1 MEMRRVMR
9 RLVVLGLLLSLM
21 GHARYVNAV
30 SPRQLVGV
38 VDFSAPLVSPDGEL
52 VAFRVEQASIER
64 NTYDSAWYVQDINGL
79 APPLRVADGGVPL
92 RGFGGSSLP
101 ADVVWSM
108 DSRWIYYRALLEGRV
123 EIWRASAD
131 GSMTEAVTHDPADV
145 RDFLPNPSGRVLKYA
160 VGASREMIANAEQR
174 EYDLGIRIDESVPI
188 GQGLFR
194 SGYNE
199 ARFAT
204 QRYGDVWFERT
215 GLLSGIPLR
224 WKEVDLLSGVV
235 RDLGTEDSL
244 SLPNREERV
253 FAEAWKSASDPVSDR
268 IVVLTRVGRDDGLWD
283 KPDVEL
289 GVISPGNAHRM
300 NLCTAALCAGKAFTG
315 IQWRPD
321 TDEVLAT
328 ITDPDLG
335 LAQSIIRW
343 NVLTNEVHSVVESRG
358 LVNGGRDVYADCGV
372 SAQVLVCVSAEADRP
387 PRVERIDIETGE
399 RRTLFDPNAALAFDI
414 ARIAPAELLRWSDA
428 MGRRFTGQFF
438 RARGDA
444 PTPLFITYYSC
455 PGFVRGGI
463 GDEWPLVSMVE
474 KGISALCINSLP
486 SYTLDAVE
494 RHDEGLHA
502 VRSVVD
508 MLANEGKVDRT
519 KIGMG
524 GLSYGGAVALWAA
537 TDSDLLAAASVS
549 SPVVSPNYYLFASL
563 KGEAFFSGL
572 KKMWGLGAPDETPE
586 RWRRISP
593 AFKLDRVTAPVLFQ
607 MSEQEYMNALD
618 YAIPLM
624 RGLRADMY
632 VFPHEPHIKFQPR
645 HLLAV
650 YERNLDWFRFW
661 LQGVEDEDASK
672 ESQYRHWRLMKV
684 SAPVRS
690 RLGGESGVDVD

>member
-1 MEMRRVMR
+1 M
-9 RLVVLGLLLSLM
+9 
-21 GHARYVNAV
+21 A
-30 SPRQLVGV
+30 
-38 VDFSAPLVSPDGEL
+38 
-52 VAFRVEQASIER
+52 
-64 NTYDSAWYVQDINGL
+64 
-79 APPLRVADGGVPL
+79 
-92 RGFGGSSLP
+92 
-101 ADVVWSM
+101 
-108 DSRWIYYRALLEGRV
+108 
-123 EIWRASAD
+123 
-131 GSMTEAVTHDPADV
+131 
-145 RDFLPNPSGRVLKYA
+145 
-160 VGASREMIANAEQR
+160 
-174 EYDLGIRIDESVPI
+174 
-188 GQGLFR
+188 
-194 SGYNE
+194 
-199 ARFAT
+199 
-204 QRYGDVWFERT
+204 
-215 GLLSGIPLR
+215 
-224 WKEVDLLSGVV
+224 
-235 RDLGTEDSL
+235 
-244 SLPNREERV
+244 
-253 FAEAWKSASDPVSDR
+253 
-268 IVVLTRVGRDDGLWD
+268 
-283 KPDVEL
+283 
-289 GVISPGNAHRM
+289 
-300 NLCTAALCAGKAFTG
+300 
-315 IQWRPD
+315 
-321 TDEVLAT
+321 
-328 ITDPDLG
+328 
-335 LAQSIIRW
+335 
-343 NVLTNEVHSVVESRG
+343 
-358 LVNGGRDVYADCGV
+358 
-372 SAQVLVCVSAEADRP
+372 
-387 PRVERIDIETGE
+387 
-399 RRTLFDPNAALAFDI
+399 
-414 ARIAPAELLRWSDA
+414 
-428 MGRRFTGQFF
+428 
-438 RARGDA
+438 
-444 PTPLFITYYSC
+444 
-455 PGFVRGGI
+455 
-463 GDEWPLVSMVE
+463 E